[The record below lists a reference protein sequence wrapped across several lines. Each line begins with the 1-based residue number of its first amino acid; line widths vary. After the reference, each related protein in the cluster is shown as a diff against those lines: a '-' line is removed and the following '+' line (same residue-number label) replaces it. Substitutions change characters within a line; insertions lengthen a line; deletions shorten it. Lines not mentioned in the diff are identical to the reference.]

1 MRIPQIKAT
10 PATRRPL
17 FGIFFCFFVFVL
29 VFGLSPIA
37 SARQNAKTPEQI
49 EWTWEVRPAHPDP
62 SLPNV
67 LLLGDSISRDYFPIV
82 SDKLSN
88 IANVYLMASS
98 VSVGDERLELQI
110 REFASMEGVRFSVVH
125 FNNGMHGW
133 GYDEEHY
140 KAAFPGFIRVVR
152 KLATRHGVLIW
163 ASTTPVKSDDG
174 NGPTN
179 RRIDA
184 RNAIA
189 ASMLQSASILS
200 DDQHALMMQHQD
212 RHSDSVH
219 FDTHGA
225 ELEGDQA
232 AALIKTALS
241 FMPGDA
247 KTGDGSGGAEQGTH
261 R

>member
-1 MRIPQIKAT
+1 
-10 PATRRPL
+10 
-17 FGIFFCFFVFVL
+17 
-29 VFGLSPIA
+29 
-37 SARQNAKTPEQI
+37 
-49 EWTWEVRPAHPDP
+49 VRPAHPDP
-62 SLPNV
+62 RLPNV

-82 SDKLSN
+82 SDKLSAT
-88 IANVYLMASS
+88 ANVYLMATS

-140 KAAFPGFIRVVR
+140 KAAFPDFIRVVR

-163 ASTTPVKSDDG
+163 ASTTPVKSDDE

-189 ASMLQSASILS
+189 ASMLQSASIMS
-200 DDQHALMMQHQD
+200 DDQHTLMQHQD
-212 RHSDSVH
+212 RHSDLATSTCTVTCEENTSPSARSPFH
-219 FDTHGA
+219 LSRISANAGSRGTSSEHIDPSSAFRNRLCANADDDCGSKRTPWHMGIC
-225 ELEGDQA
+225 GD
-232 AALIKTALS
+232 
-241 FMPGDA
+241 FF
-247 KTGDGSGGAEQGTH
+247 
-261 R
+261 

>member
-1 MRIPQIKAT
+1 MRIPQIKAMPT
-10 PATRRPL
+10 PRRRLLWIL
-17 FGIFFCFFVFVL
+17 FSFFVLGFR
-29 VFGLSPIA
+29 LSPIM
-37 SARQNAKTPEQI
+37 SAQQNAKTPEQI

-62 SLPNV
+62 RLPNV

-82 SDKLSN
+82 SDKLSAT
-88 IANVYLMASS
+88 ANVYLMATS

-140 KAAFPGFIRVVR
+140 KAAFPDFIRVVR

-163 ASTTPVKSDDG
+163 ASTTPVKSDDE

-189 ASMLQSASILS
+189 ASMLQSASIMS

-212 RHSDSVH
+212 RHSDLVH
-219 FDTHGA
+219 FDTRGA

-232 AALIKTALS
+232 AALIKAAL
-241 FMPGDA
+241 DT
-247 KTGDGSGGAEQGTH
+247 KTGYGSDQAKQGAD